1 MKKSLLSILCMLCAA
16 FAMQAADI
24 TEDFTVANDTTH
36 WNPVLPSANAKSV
49 TTHTSVATGITYSI
63 YDTKFGTYSGSS
75 YIAPQKSGGYIS
87 FSLPIDCQSITI
99 TNTSNASTA
108 VQIALYIG
116 DDSKATETKTL
127 GTVSSD
133 FVYNI
138 PAASQ
143 AKGTV
148 YKLVVANAKN
158 AQFAKLTFKEA
169 TSDPVL
175 TLKDLAD
182 QTIAIGNGGSF
193 TKNLGISGANLTAP
207 VTVTSSNSKFTL
219 SKSSIEVAD
228 LANGVDLTYTNTE
241 AGTETGT
248 VTFTSGS
255 LSVAYNVTA
264 ITASHAGT
272 EADPLSVADVISMNN
287 ANSGTFYVKGY
298 IIGCINNSK
307 LVSDTT
313 GTYVATN
320 ICLADAAG
328 ETKTYSCANLVSG
341 STTRTYLNLLDN
353 PGNLGQQ
360 VVVKGTLEAY
370 NSTIGIR
377 NTEYISGLSATV
389 TDYATLKEWIAAA
402 PAGLKQGR
410 VTGNVSVI
418 YQNGSN
424 LYIKDSSATILVYG
438 ELTNTYKNGDVLT
451 GITGTY
457 QKTSAGVPEFIPV
470 ADSFG
475 TATSGTEVAPEV
487 LAVED
492 LATDMINNYVEID
505 KVKLAATETAN
516 NYTATDETGSVV
528 VYNKFGLTITE
539 GENITVKGF
548 VGIYSNTLQI
558 MPIEVSAVTGVEN
571 VNVNDAN
578 APVEYFNLQGVKVA
592 NDNLSNGVYIRRQG
606 TSVSKVL
613 VK

>member
-1 MKKSLLSILCMLCAA
+1 MKKSLLSILCMLCAT
-16 FAMQAADI
+16 FAMQAAEVTI
-24 TEDFTVANDTTH
+24 DF
-36 WNPVLPSANAKSV
+36 S
-49 TTHTSVATGITYSI
+49 
-63 YDTKFGTYSGSS
+63 
-75 YIAPQKSGGYIS
+75 KSGYSNGAEVKS
-87 FSLPIDCQSITI
+87 ATIDENIT
-99 TNTSNASTA
+99 
-108 VQIALYIG
+108 
-116 DDSKATETKTL
+116 AT
-127 GTVSSD
+127 
-133 FVYNI
+133 F
-138 PAASQ
+138 
-143 AKGTV
+143 
-148 YKLVVANAKN
+148 
-158 AQFAKLTFKEA
+158 AQGE
-169 TSDPVL
+169 
-175 TLKDLAD
+175 
-182 QTIAIGNGGSF
+182 
-193 TKNLGISGANLTAP
+193 
-207 VTVTSSNSKFTL
+207 SSNSPKYYTSGTGVRLYAKNLLTIKGGEDVTISKVVITASGESYVLKAETVSAGTYETSGAVGTWTGSANEFTLCASNTSRNQKITVTYEGGKVTPTLTVIPKGDIKMATGLNATATSTITFETKALTEPISASVDNANFTL
-219 SKSSIEVAD
+219 SASSVALD
-228 LANGVDLTYTNTE
+228 DAGKGLTISY
-241 AGTETGT
+241 TGT
-248 VTFTSGS
+248 KAEATDSATITFKSGD
-255 LSVAYNVTA
+255 VTA
-264 ITASHAGT
+264 TTSISVYTAAHAGT
-272 EADPLSVADVISMNN
+272 EADPLTVADVIAMNN
-287 ANSGTFYVKGY
+287 ANSNAFYVKGY
-298 IIGCINNSK
+298 IVGCVNNSA
-307 LVSDTT
+307 LVAS
-313 GTYVATN
+313 GTFLNSN
-320 ICLADAAG
+320 IALADAED
-328 ETKTYSCANLVSG
+328 ETSFEKLSSAQLVSG
-341 STTRTYLNLLDN
+341 TSARTYLNLADN

-370 NSTIGIR
+370 NSTTGIK

-505 KVKLAATETAN
+505 KVKLVAAEVAN

-558 MPIEVSAVTGVEN
+558 MPIEVSAASGVEN